1 MVFDEDINK
10 IEENIYIYLQNYFLK
25 NNKFNLDNLKIQDN
39 FYLYSQKISENLY
52 KVSIIYKNSHSL
64 FKKIIY
70 RNGIINENENN
81 KNILYKDSINNFQ
94 IENFYNNNH
103 NNYKIANKKKLS
115 FKSDIIEQLIQICL
129 SYILFKTFFNQ
140 FFLNILLKN
149 IGVYFNQEEKN
160 QDLKEKYN
168 KVKIKYEKY
177 LKENNINYLNM
188 NKKIDFFMNNFN
200 LLLENI
206 FPKNSNFQSKNNF
219 NNFKEMNLIGIDFIS
234 CLNENFINNIINIDS
249 NFKNFQKFINNF
261 NNISLFEEYNI
272 KLYYYD
278 LISLY
283 NLFQFL
289 NSINNLDFNKAE
301 NFINIYEASSELK
314 QNIEDDIIYEDE
326 SVIEDEEDISDKE
339 TSI

>member
-177 LKENNINYLNM
+177 LKENNINFVNM

>member
-149 IGVYFNQEEKN
+149 IGVYFNLEEKN

>member
-168 KVKIKYEKY
+168 KVKIKYENY

-249 NFKNFQKFINNF
+249 NFKNFQKFIN
-261 NNISLFEEYNI
+261 ISLFEEYNI